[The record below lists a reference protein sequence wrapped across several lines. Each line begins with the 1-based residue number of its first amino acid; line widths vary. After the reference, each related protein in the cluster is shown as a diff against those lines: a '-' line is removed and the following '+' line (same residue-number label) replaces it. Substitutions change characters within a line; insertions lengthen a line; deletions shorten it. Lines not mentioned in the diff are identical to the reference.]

1 MTPPSLDLVDRDTG
15 VVDASMA
22 PTPVPPIWGCTM
34 TRLDVQGSG
43 EREERSQLLHIWR

>member
-1 MTPPSLDLVDRDTG
+1 MTPPSLDLADRDTG

-34 TRLDVQGSG
+34 TRLEVQGFG
-43 EREERSQLLHIWR
+43 EREEPSQLLRIWR